1 MFEETIHTRFAEM
14 RKFPPSLEAWRDP
27 IEKTINK
34 TLKANF
40 DRREANQI
48 IKYMFRTGGKRCR
61 PLLVVLSAEALGGK
75 PEETL
80 EAAAAIE
87 IIHAATLV
95 FDDMIGDFN
104 ASVSECI
111 AIADLKTASLF
122 GTAAGIGAAIAGVD
136 GRDLVGVQKFG
147 RSSGMAFQI
156 QDDILDFTDG
166 SDEPV
171 LKSPNIVTS
180 HCLHEAPRPSS
191 NIELLNSN
199 RKPSNREVL
208 KILRKAGSLE
218 FAKLKAKEY
227 AGNAK
232 ESLDKVTGIENRKI
246 LDDYADYLWKRTE

>member
-1 MFEETIHTRFAEM
+1 M

-61 PLLVVLSAEALGGK
+61 PLLVVLSAEALGGR
-75 PEETL
+75 PEEAL

-95 FDDMIGDFN
+95 FDDMIDKDQ
-104 ASVSECI
+104 VR
-111 AIADLKTASLF
+111 
-122 GTAAGIGAAIAGVD
+122 IGAAIAGVD
-136 GRDLVGVQKFG
+136 GRNLVGVQKFG

-171 LKSPNIVTS
+171 LKAPNIVTS

-232 ESLDKVTGIENRKI
+232 ESLDKVTGLENRKI

>member
-1 MFEETIHTRFAEM
+1 M

-61 PLLVVLSAEALGGK
+61 PLLVDISKGELLDI
-75 PEETL
+75 L
-80 EAAAAIE
+80 
-87 IIHAATLV
+87 
-95 FDDMIGDFN
+95 GDFN

-166 SDEPV
+166 SSEPV
-171 LKSPNIVTS
+171 LKAPNIVTS

-199 RKPSNREVL
+199 RKTSNREVL
-208 KILRKAGSLE
+208 KILKKAGSLE

-232 ESLDKVTGIENRKI
+232 ESLDKVTSLENRKI
-246 LDDYADYLWKRTE
+246 LDDYADYLWKRSE